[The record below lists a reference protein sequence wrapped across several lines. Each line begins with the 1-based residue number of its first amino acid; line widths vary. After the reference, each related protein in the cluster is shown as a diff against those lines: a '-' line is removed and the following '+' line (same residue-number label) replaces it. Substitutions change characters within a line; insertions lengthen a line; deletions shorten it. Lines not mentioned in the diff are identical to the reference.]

1 MDLLTGLKKIAV
13 SREKRL
19 VNIADLSDGF
29 RGLLIYLGQ
38 LEDKQKKLAGS
49 VNSLSISSTSTQVVD
64 QISPLL
70 LMGA

>member
-38 LEDKQKKLAGS
+38 LEDKQNKLS
-49 VNSLSISSTSTQVVD
+49 SNVNAISNTTAQTSD

>member
-38 LEDKQKKLAGS
+38 LEDKQNKLS
-49 VNSLSISSTSTQVVD
+49 SNVNVISNTSAQASD

>member
-38 LEDKQKKLAGS
+38 LEDKQKKLS
-49 VNSLSISSTSTQVVD
+49 SNVNVISNTSAQTSD